1 MTEQNTTPEAT
12 APETTVHHQTRK
24 AADMSLAKKAISPDS
39 HRAVLAGDLS
49 LEEARELG
57 REGSPFGP
65 APKTV
70 AKNDRSRECA
80 CGCGER
86 TAGGVWRMGHDARL
100 PGLVL
105 RAYMGEIELTDEQH
119 EHAQKR
125 DLFAKAEAKVAARKA
140 KEEAKAAR
148 KAEAQRR
155 KEGEAERR
163 RAKKAE
169 GEKS

>member
-1 MTEQNTTPEAT
+1 MADENKVHGNTK
-12 APETTVHHQTRK
+12 K

-65 APKTV
+65 TPKT
-70 AKNDRSRECA
+70 ANKNDRTRECA

-125 DLFAKAEAKVAARKA
+125 DLFAKAESKVAARKA
-140 KEEAKAAR
+140 KEEARAAR
-148 KAEAQRR
+148 KAER
-155 KEGEAERR
+155 E
-163 RAKKAE
+163 AKKAE